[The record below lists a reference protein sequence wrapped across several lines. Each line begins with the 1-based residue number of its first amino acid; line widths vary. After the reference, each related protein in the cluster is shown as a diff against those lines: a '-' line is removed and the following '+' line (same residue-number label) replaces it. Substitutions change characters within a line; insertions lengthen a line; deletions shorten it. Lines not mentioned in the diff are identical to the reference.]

1 MFFGMADLEVLLTV
15 RKALQSEVLHTEPS
29 TQIPSRRGM
38 TDTLCSMRNPLKREV
53 AFLETSDKRKTIQ
66 RPARTDHTTRNLAE
80 CLIINALANYIH

>member
-38 TDTLCSMRNPLKREV
+38 TEHEKPSEKGGSLFGD
-53 AFLETSDKRKTIQ
+53 I
-66 RPARTDHTTRNLAE
+66 
-80 CLIINALANYIH
+80 